1 MLDDLQHHP
10 AGAVF
15 DCDIAIVGVDAA
27 GPALR
32 RPARGPAGA
41 IAAIVATLLFA
52 ASPPLRAF
60 EFATEGGAVTGYL
73 DTTVSF
79 GALWR
84 TQSRSP
90 GLIALANG
98 GTSRDINSDD
108 GNLNYRKGEL
118 VAMPFRVLLDF
129 LLAYRDFGLFAR
141 VDYLYDKAQNDKAE
155 LGEHSKSQ
163 FADYAYLRDLYIYG
177 KFDVFGR
184 GLFVR
189 AGNQVVNWGASTFV
203 QNGIGILNPVDV
215 TRLRTPDAE
224 IKDALSPTPML
235 RLLQEITDRSS
246 VEAVWMPRWDA
257 KFPDTHVRRDPR
269 GAFFSTRDF
278 SVTDGTVAY
287 TGFGRRDDVPGA
299 AGYFPTSVGD
309 QRNIRE
315 EPGFQ
320 YGVALHYLIPGHS
333 NAEASLYYIDSHART
348 EIVSGIRGSV
358 QTAATISD
366 SPAPDAGTL
375 FVDYPRH
382 IKLWGVSASTG
393 LPGGITLQ
401 GEYSYRSNQ
410 PLQLPLAEVL
420 LAVAGLPNQLTGT
433 NPDTASQV
441 PYGTEVSGFRRVGMH
456 QLLASATKTF
466 GPMLGAAQAVAVA
479 EVGYTHLNL
488 PGDVKFAGPGCHL
501 PQPGSDASSAYNST
515 STNCFATANSWGYR
529 LAGRID
535 YDNVIDGGTVTPY
548 VAFAHDV
555 SGVGPTFNEGVKAL
569 TLGVT
574 VSYLKRWQAQVAYT
588 SYFGGR
594 TYSGTD
600 VPDASSGPLPTG
612 QSASYS
618 SGSNPLRDRDFVSV
632 SVSYAF

>member
-1 MLDDLQHHP
+1 M
-10 AGAVF
+10 
-15 DCDIAIVGVDAA
+15 
-27 GPALR
+27 
-32 RPARGPAGA
+32 
-41 IAAIVATLLFA
+41 
-52 ASPPLRAF
+52 
-60 EFATEGGAVTGYL
+60 TGYL

-84 TQSRSP
+84 TQGRSP
-90 GLIALANG
+90 GLIAVANG

-118 VAMPFRVLLDF
+118 VEMPLRVKLDF
-129 LLAYRDFGLFAR
+129 LLAYRDFGVFAR
-141 VDYLYDKAQNDKAE
+141 IDYLYDLALNDKAE
-155 LGEHSKSQ
+155 LGEHAKSQ
-163 FADYAYLRDLYIYG
+163 FADYTYLRDVYVYG

-189 AGNQVVNWGASTFV
+189 AGNQVANWGASNFI
-203 QNGIGILNPVDV
+203 QNGINTLSPVDV

-235 RLLQEITDRSS
+235 RVLQEITDQSS
-246 VEAVWMPRWDA
+246 IEAIWMPRWDA

-278 SVTDGTVAY
+278 GVTNGTVAY
-287 TGFGRRDDVPGA
+287 TGFGRL
-299 AGYFPTSVGD
+299 GD
-309 QRNIRE
+309 QPGGAGFFTTTTPDGDRTIRE

-320 YGVALHYLIPGHS
+320 YALALHYLIPGHS
-333 NAEASLYYIDSHART
+333 NTEVSLYHFDYHART
-348 EIVSGIRGSV
+348 EIVSGIRGAL
-358 QTAATISD
+358 QTAATTSAD
-366 SPAPDAGTL
+366 LADNQGGSL

-382 IKLWGVSASTG
+382 IHLWGVSASTG

-420 LAVAGLPNQLTGT
+420 LAVAGSANQLTGT
-433 NPDTASQV
+433 NPDTANQV
-441 PYGTEVSGFRRVGMH
+441 AYGTEVSGFRRVGMH
-456 QLLASATKTF
+456 QLVASATKTF
-466 GPMLGAAQAVAVA
+466 GPTLGAAQAVAVA

-488 PGDVKFAGPGCHL
+488 PGDVKFAAPGCNL

-529 LAGRID
+529 LSGRID

-548 VAFAHDV
+548 AAFAHDV

-569 TLGVT
+569 TLGLS

-618 SGSNPLRDRDFVSV
+618 SGSNPLRDRDFVSA